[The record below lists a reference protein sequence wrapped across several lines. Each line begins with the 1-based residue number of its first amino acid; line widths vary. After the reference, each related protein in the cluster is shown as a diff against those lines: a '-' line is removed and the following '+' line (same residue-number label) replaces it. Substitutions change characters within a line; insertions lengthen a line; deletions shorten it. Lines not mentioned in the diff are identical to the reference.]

1 MYIVQTNTV
10 IDGWVNCW
18 TETLPDGTERPTQ
31 FQTKE
36 EAQREIDDLVEEMGY
51 DPDDYRIEQIP

>member
-1 MYIVQTNTV
+1 MYIVLTKTRE
-10 IDGWVNCW
+10 GWDNCW

-36 EAQREIDDLVEEMGY
+36 EAQREIIDLVEEMGY
-51 DPDDYRIEQIP
+51 DPEDYRIEQLP

>member
-1 MYIVQTNTV
+1 MYVVLTKTSE
-10 IDGWVNCW
+10 GWVNCW

-36 EAQREIDDLVEEMGY
+36 EAQKEILDLVKEMEY
-51 DPDDYRIEQIP
+51 DPEDYRIEQLP